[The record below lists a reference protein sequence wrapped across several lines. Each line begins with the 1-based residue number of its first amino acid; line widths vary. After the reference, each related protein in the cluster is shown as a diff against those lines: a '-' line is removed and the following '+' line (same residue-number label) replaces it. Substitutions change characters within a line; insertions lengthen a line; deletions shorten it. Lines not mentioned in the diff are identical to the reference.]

1 MCLTALSKHCLSS
14 GRLGDMIVCVCMY
27 SCVYVQGVSICLYMC
42 IHVHVYIYTY
52 TYVQG
57 AGLYWNSPGG
67 TASAVWLSL
76 TLLGVVDLS
85 AYPKTS
91 GEMSCISMIVTCRVL
106 RSVSHTGYS
115 AHSVCDAHFP
125 SK

>member
-1 MCLTALSKHCLSS
+1 MPVYVYICTH
-14 GRLGDMIVCVCMY
+14 VCVCTGTFDM
-27 SCVYVQGVSICLYMC
+27 SVYV
-42 IHVHVYIYTY
+42 Y

-76 TLLGVVDLS
+76 TLLGVVDLG